1 MPGIDDCLVRAMAIP
16 GAQSATLVDYASG
29 LPIAAI
35 GDDRLMDRDEDAAAT
50 TDMVR
55 AVLASPA
62 FAALPA
68 GEDIADII
76 ISSTSGY
83 HILVLIRTIFDSQLF
98 LHLRLDR
105 QRGNIALAQHRI
117 QRIIGE
123 LVAP

>member
-1 MPGIDDCLVRAMAIP
+1 MEIP

-35 GDDRLMDRDEDAAAT
+35 GSGQLLDQDEDAAET
-50 TDMVR
+50 SGLVR

-62 FAALPA
+62 FATLPA

-83 HILVLIRTIFDSQLF
+83 HILVLIRTAFDSQFF
-98 LHLRLDR
+98 LHLRLDC
-105 QRGNIALAQHRI
+105 QRGNIALARHQI
-117 QRIIGE
+117 QLIVRE